1 MKKINLTELI
11 KNSIIK
17 KNGISLSEYMK
28 MCMTHP
34 KYGYYTKKY
43 PIGFKGDFITSPEIS
58 QMFGELI
65 GLWIVKVWM
74 DHGKPSKF
82 SLVELGPGNGT
93 LMADI
98 LRATRN
104 IPEFHKSL
112 KITSRRK
119 VKKNNF
125 QSKIIF
131 FYFGLVCENQIFYA
145 FN

>member
-1 MKKINLTELI
+1 MYDT
-11 KNSIIK
+11 
-17 KNGISLSEYMK
+17 
-28 MCMTHP
+28 P
-34 KYGYYTKKY
+34 KVWILHKKY

-74 DHGKPSKF
+74 DHDKPSKF

-112 KITSRRK
+112 KITLVEISPALQK
-119 VKKNNF
+119 LQKKF
-125 QSKIIF
+125 
-131 FYFGLVCENQIFYA
+131 
-145 FN
+145 